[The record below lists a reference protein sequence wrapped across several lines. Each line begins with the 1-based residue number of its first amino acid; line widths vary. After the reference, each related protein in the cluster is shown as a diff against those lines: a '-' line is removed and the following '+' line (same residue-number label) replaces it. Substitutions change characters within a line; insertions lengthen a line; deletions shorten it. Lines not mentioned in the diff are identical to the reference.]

1 MQNFHKLAPQELDGV
16 FNLIGKDWMLI
27 TAAGKSEC
35 GEDVVNTMTA
45 SWGGMGFLWNRPVA
59 FCFVRPQRYTFAL
72 TEQSER
78 FSLSFFDESY
88 RGALRLCGTKS
99 GRDLNK
105 FEAAGLTPKLHEGT
119 PIIAEARLN
128 LICRKLYADN
138 LKVEGFVLPELL
150 QNYSAGDYH
159 RMYVVE
165 IEQILERDE

>member
-16 FNLIGKDWMLI
+16 FDLIGKDWMLI
-27 TAAGKSEC
+27 TVAGKSEC

-128 LICRKLYADN
+128 LICRKLYADT
-138 LKVEGFVLPELL
+138 LREEGFALPELL

>member
-1 MQNFHKLAPQELDGV
+1 MHSFHKLAPQKLDGV
-16 FNLIGKDWMLI
+16 FDLIGRDWMLI
-27 TAAGKSEC
+27 TAAGKNEN
-35 GEDVVNTMTA
+35 GADAVNTMTA

-59 FCFVRPQRYTFAL
+59 FCFVRPQRYTFTF
-72 TEQSER
+72 TEQAER

-105 FEAAGLTPKLHEGT
+105 FEAAGLTSQWHEGT

-128 LICRKLYADN
+128 LICRKLYADT
-138 LKVEGFVLPELL
+138 LREEGFALPELL